1 MQTINIGGV
10 LYLWPGGATLYKAGE
25 PKPCGRGWTGTKP
38 PGCKRAQ
45 RKTKTSKKSSK
56 AEAPTKTEKPAR
68 SKAKQ
73 EPKAKASKTST
84 SPMPQPK
91 QDSGY
96 KIPTTGRSAVNA
108 VDFEGMEFGFGSLN
122 DLAGV
127 NTRAIYPRRGDLNLA
142 DLNSLD
148 SVNAAIERVEQQQ
161 SGDNPLYAQD
171 YRKGRNGESQE
182 FLVFSGQD
190 DDVAA
195 KLKKLGAVE
204 VEGRLYLVRG
214 DGKTRPMN
222 AAEKKLVGSMKERW
236 DLHRS
241 AFRDVEGIATEV
253 DLASLFGG
261 RKKSVLKEVGEPL
274 KRHKAATKKLW
285 ATEDKQLGRSP
296 SKQNRA
302 ALEKTLKAEAQNWA
316 KSMGF
321 TGEGVNGF
329 SADATKA
336 HDIAHPAA
344 HRLLGL
350 DSQQINQTFG
360 GLKDPDGKP
369 SLIAEEALVNA
380 VEHLS
385 RGDTLEASIQNG
397 LRLAKVQSRNGTDE
411 ERAYVRSEEF
421 ARGVIDLIENRVYK
435 NNEYSNLM
443 PIVRDYNVISGT
455 VTTSGADFTNSAS
468 GG

>member
-10 LYLWPGGATLYKAGE
+10 LYLWPGGAILYKAGE

-45 RKTKTSKKSSK
+45 RKAKATKKSSK

-73 EPKAKASKTST
+73 PPESKPAK
-84 SPMPQPK
+84 PLQQQQPV
-91 QDSGY
+91 SAY
-96 KIPTTGRSAVNA
+96 KIPATGRSV
-108 VDFEGMEFGFGSLN
+108 VDAEDPWNPFNPDSMRDMGGYRVVWATNPAIGQLPASELSGAIGAQIESEGLPPGDEPVLVIGTDRFN
-122 DLAGV
+122 KDLAEKFDELGAGLLGGDYSV
-127 NTRAIYPRRGDLNLA
+127 LLWDDDELKPLTDKDKQAIAETEERWNLH
-142 DLNSLD
+142 
-148 SVNAAIERVEQQQ
+148 NAAF
-161 SGDNPLYAQD
+161 G
-171 YRKGRNGESQE
+171 
-182 FLVFSGQD
+182 
-190 DDVAA
+190 DVAEIA
-195 KLKKLGAVE
+195 RE
-204 VEGRLYLVRG
+204 I
-214 DGKTRPMN
+214 M
-222 AAEKKLVGSMKERW
+222 
-236 DLHRS
+236 
-241 AFRDVEGIATEV
+241 IATIMYP
-253 DLASLFGG
+253 G
-261 RKKSVLKEVGEPL
+261 KKKKMMDQIKEPL

-285 ATEDKQLGRSP
+285 ATEDKQLGRTP
-296 SKQNRA
+296 SKQNRT
-302 ALEKTLKAEAQNWA
+302 ALEKTLKDEAQKWA

-321 TGEGVNGF
+321 SGEGVNGF

-350 DSQQINQTFG
+350 NSQQINQTFG

-397 LRLAKVQSRNGTDE
+397 LRLAKVQSRDGTDE

-455 VTTSGADFTNSAS
+455 VTTSGADFTNSAA